1 MRSKLWMGIA
11 VLAMC
16 AACGKTGGKG
26 AETPD
31 GEEGAGDDA
40 AEGNASAESDIAEGT
55 KVCISGFVGVRYQ
68 LKDAITE
75 RGLEAA
81 RDCMFAD
88 IELLE
93 EGDTGAWVLKHREV
107 GGDWKE
113 CKSSAEDRGEFIN
126 ECFGA
131 MGAPAR
137 QID

>member
-1 MRSKLWMGIA
+1 MRSKLWMAIA

-16 AACGKTGGKG
+16 TACGKTGGKG
-26 AETPD
+26 AEAPD
-31 GEEGAGDDA
+31 GEEGAGEDGA
-40 AEGNASAESDIAEGT
+40 ADEGGGAQIAEGT

-75 RGLEAA
+75 RGLEMAQ
-81 RDCMFAD
+81 DCMFAD
-88 IELLE
+88 IEVAE

-113 CKSSAEDRGEFIN
+113 CKSSAEDRTEFIN

-131 MGAPAR
+131 MGAPSR
-137 QID
+137 QIQ